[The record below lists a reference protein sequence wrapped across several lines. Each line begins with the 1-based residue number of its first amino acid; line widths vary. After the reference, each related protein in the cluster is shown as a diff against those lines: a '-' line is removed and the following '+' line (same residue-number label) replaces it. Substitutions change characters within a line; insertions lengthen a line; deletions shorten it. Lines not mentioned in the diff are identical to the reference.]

1 MSKLSKLFQPA
12 HSFFPLSVFYVP
24 AILYLQSLLLSYLL
38 SLSSALNNLSCN
50 ATPGA
55 VLNLLLLAEGPGNI
69 NKPRETMGW
78 LNEHHT
84 RIVIY

>member
-1 MSKLSKLFQPA
+1 MISACTFLLPFLCILCA
-12 HSFFPLSVFYVP
+12 CYLVFTVPLAV
-24 AILYLQSLLLSYLL
+24 ILAL

-69 NKPRETMGW
+69 NKLRETMG
-78 LNEHHT
+78 
-84 RIVIY
+84 